1 MDNKIWESNEMK
13 SKFFHSHILEGIFER
28 KEINGV
34 WISNEKMNEWCIKLE
49 CNDE

>member
-1 MDNKIWESNEMK
+1 MDNKIWESNDMK
-13 SKFFHSHILEGIFER
+13 SKLFHNYILEGIFEQ

-34 WISNEKMNEWCIKLE
+34 WISKEKMNEWCIKLE